1 MRIRVIAAMARD
13 RGIGINNQLPWK
25 CQEDMRHF
33 AQTTKSGTRNAV
45 VMGRNTWMSLGC
57 KPLRDRLNVVLTTKD
72 CSWDTAITARSFKHA
87 IEVCESE
94 SITDMWI
101 IGGEQLYS
109 DVLTNHKD
117 SVDEC
122 IITTMPVANGLCD
135 RFFPRLDDSDWALE
149 AVATIGFYD
158 GHPVVVTTRR
168 LRERVVPRPGGLD
181 LSK

>member
-1 MRIRVIAAMARD
+1 MRIRVIAAVARD
-13 RGIGINNQLPWK
+13 RGIGINNQLPWR

-72 CSWDTAITARSFKHA
+72 CSLESAVTACSFKHA

-94 SITDMWI
+94 SITDMWV

-109 DVLTNHKD
+109 DVLTNHRD

-135 RFFPRLDDSDWALE
+135 RFFPRLDDKDWVLQ
-149 AVATIGFYD
+149 AVATIGLYD
-158 GHPVVVTTRR
+158 GHPVVVTTRQP
-168 LRERVVPRPGGLD
+168 RERAARRLAD
-181 LSK
+181 LGPSR